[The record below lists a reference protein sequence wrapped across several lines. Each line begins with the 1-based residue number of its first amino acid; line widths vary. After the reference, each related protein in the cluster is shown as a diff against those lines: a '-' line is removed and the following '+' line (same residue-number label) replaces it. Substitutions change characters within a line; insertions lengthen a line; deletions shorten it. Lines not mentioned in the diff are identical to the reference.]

1 MFVPRNPSPEEKKEQ
16 AKMVCDWSR
25 KHDEILQQR
34 AQEYEQHCQH
44 HAILATEGARIRP
57 ATPATSA
64 STATKE
70 ERETLGTLHRKLT
83 QLQALAAER
92 QEQTKKP
99 RLRPTPKNKA
109 KQFDAKKELQ
119 ETKAKATE
127 AAEREIQEHDGMM
140 DGDIQNRIEFFRER
154 AAMFQ
159 GAVWRAQDIFFISKT
174 MALVA
179 YESYVSYVS

>member
-1 MFVPRNPSPEEKKEQ
+1 MKRILMYHQLGVCLLQGTRPLRKKRTRGDG
-16 AKMVCDWSR
+16 VR
-25 KHDEILQQR
+25 LV
-34 AQEYEQHCQH
+34 AQTRRD
-44 HAILATEGARIRP
+44 LAAEGARIRP

-70 ERETLGTLHRKLT
+70 ERETLGTLHRQLT

>member
-1 MFVPRNPSPEEKKEQ
+1 MFVARNPSPEEEETQYEQ
-16 AKMVCDWSR
+16 VCDWAR

-34 AQEYEQHCQH
+34 AQQYEQHWQH
-44 HAILATEGARIRP
+44 HVPPART
-57 ATPATSA
+57 AASC

-70 ERETLGTLHRKLT
+70 ERETLDTLHRKLNH
-83 QLQALAAER
+83 LQALQAGR
-92 QEQTKKP
+92 QAQTQKM
-99 RLRPTPKNKA
+99 RLLPTPKNKA

-119 ETKAKATE
+119 KTKANATE
-127 AAEREIQEHDGMM
+127 AAEREIQEHDAMM
-140 DGDIQNRIEFFRER
+140 DGDIQNRIESFRDK

>member
-1 MFVPRNPSPEEKKEQ
+1 
-16 AKMVCDWSR
+16 MVCDWSR

-44 HAILATEGARIRP
+44 HAWP

-119 ETKAKATE
+119 KTKAKATE

>member
-1 MFVPRNPSPEEKKEQ
+1 MFVARNPSPEEKEGQRKLLW
-16 AKMVCDWSR
+16 DWAR
-25 KHDEILQQR
+25 KHDEILQQS
-34 AQEYEQHCQH
+34 AQQYEQHCQH
-44 HAILATEGARIRP
+44 HVPP
-57 ATPATSA
+57 ATTATSC

-70 ERETLGTLHRKLT
+70 ERATLDTLHRKLNH
-83 QLQALAAER
+83 LQALQAGR
-92 QEQTKKP
+92 QAQTQKT
-99 RLRPTPKNKA
+99 RLLPTPKNKA

-119 ETKAKATE
+119 KTKANATE
-127 AAEREIQEHDGMM
+127 AAEREIQEHDARMG
-140 DGDIQNRIEFFRER
+140 GDIQNRIDSFRDK